1 MNSVQ
6 VKAICPHCQYEHSLW
21 LQYNGGG
28 IIEPELIRCQDEEAT
43 TIGCGKYFTIQGRVV
58 TTVQTSVAPIA
69 PLDVALRQNG
79 NGTEVQLQKRGELM
93 ADAAADGF
101 KVGGNIHVEQ

>member
-6 VKAICPHCQYEHSLW
+6 VKAICPHCRRVIVIFLD
-21 LQYNGGG
+21 YNGGG
-28 IIEPELIRCQDEEAT
+28 IIEPEMIRCQDEEAK
-43 TIGCGKYFTIQGRVV
+43 TIGCGKYFTIQGRVI

-79 NGTEVQLQKRGELM
+79 NGKAVPAEGVPHE
-93 ADAAADGF
+93 
-101 KVGGNIHVEQ
+101 